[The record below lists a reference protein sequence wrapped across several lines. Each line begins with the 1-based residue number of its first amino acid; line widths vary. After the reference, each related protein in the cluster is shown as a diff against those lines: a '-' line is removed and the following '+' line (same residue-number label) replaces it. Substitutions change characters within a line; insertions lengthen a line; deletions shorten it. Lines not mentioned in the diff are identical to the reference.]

1 MRKSLV
7 YHAIDTCS
15 LQNLHPEWLTLIH
28 ILIFMFNFN
37 KIMADWLS
45 VALCRPYHRDLW
57 MGFRQSGNFSHR
69 LNANHIL

>member
-7 YHAIDTCS
+7 YHAITHGHHEIYI
-15 LQNLHPEWLTLIH
+15 LNGYN
-28 ILIFMFNFN
+28 ILIIMFNFN

-45 VALCRPYHRDLW
+45 VALCRLYHRDLW
-57 MGFRQSGNFSHR
+57 TGFRQSGIFSHR